1 MIGLSIV
8 MENSLPTQ
16 LVTHARPHLDDVA
29 ALWLLQR
36 FHPGMGQLPIQFIPI
51 SPNAKSEISE
61 TALAVGIGRG
71 QFDEHKGDIGECAAS
86 LVWKWLVEQP
96 SVELS
101 DIRKSALS
109 RMVEWVRQEDLGQ
122 LNHVAWREWSIT
134 IPIENYWTVT
144 NGDNQQVYE
153 LGAKILDGALVYF
166 EGLAQLDEDWKAHQ
180 EFSTQWGAAVALES
194 SAAGVSQRVYGSGA
208 VLVVQI
214 DPQNGSRQFRADAGK
229 GVDLTEIY
237 EKLRLM
243 EPDASWFLH
252 HSKQLLLCGS
262 RSATV
267 FTPSKL
273 TLSEMIDLV
282 KQPSQ

>member
-1 MIGLSIV
+1 
-8 MENSLPTQ
+8 MEKISANK

-36 FHPGMGQLPIQFIPI
+36 FHPDFADLPIEFIAI
-51 SPNAKSEISE
+51 SPNAASEIPE

-71 QFDEHKGDIGECAAS
+71 RFDEHKGDIGECAAS

-96 SVELS
+96 EVELTS
-101 DIRKSALS
+101 LRKIALS

-122 LNHVAWREWSIT
+122 LNHVDWREWSIVT
-134 IPIENYWTVT
+134 PIENYWSVAS
-144 NGDNQQVYE
+144 GDNHQVYE
-153 LGAKILDGALVYF
+153 LGAKILDGTVVYF
-166 EGLAQLDEDWKAHQ
+166 EGLAQLDEDWKTHV
-180 EFSTQWGAAVALES
+180 EFDTRWGKAIALTS

-214 DPQNGSRQFRADAGK
+214 DAQNGARQFRADAGK
-229 GVDLTEIY
+229 NVDLTEIY
-237 EKLRLM
+237 EKLRVL
-243 EPDASWFLH
+243 EPEASWFLH

-262 RSATV
+262 RSATT

-273 TLSEMIDLV
+273 TIEQMIELV
-282 KQPSQ
+282 KG